1 MRPHVGAKT
10 LARYRQGD
18 LSQRRSSRIGAHL
31 AGCARCRARSEDLAG
46 VTALLASVRPPPM
59 PEHLAARIQAALATE
74 AATQVTRSA
83 EKAPA
88 GEKAAAGAPTPAG
101 TGPAANGRRPRP
113 EAPGH
118 GRRPRLA
125 RPGPA
130 VALRALTAAAAV
142 VILAGGIYGLTRLG
156 ASSTSSGSAAAP
168 AVPTPASQ
176 SVPGG
181 ITAIRSGTDYT
192 PGNLSRQV
200 AAQLARH
207 GHSPAVAGPNAG
219 APGGHRVVDAG
230 LLGLV
235 EVRDVGFDA
244 VNQSSDPSDFLVG
257 RGGVGAGPVVDPV
270 DGGGQS
276 FPGAQQI
283 VEVGLQVGQERDV
296 GAEVI
301 AADAAEP
308 DRAGSAAGFDVG
320 RFGACAVGDGDL
332 ADGVAGAFG
341 FQQQVRVTP
350 DPVAVPVETER
361 GDPVDGRAATV
372 FTDAVVAPG
381 HGIAAVIEQFGQHV
395 DGDTGIGVALGVA
408 VPCLRRDRVRSGSCC
423 I

>member
-46 VTALLASVRPPPM
+46 VTELLASVRPPPM

-83 EKAPA
+83 DKAPA

-156 ASSTSSGSAAAP
+156 ASSTSSSAGSAAAP
-168 AVPTPASQ
+168 AVPAPASQ

-181 ITAIRSGTDYT
+181 STAIRSGTDYT

-207 GHSPAVAGPNAG
+207 GHSSAVAGPNAG
-219 APGGHRVVDAG
+219 APGETH
-230 LLGLV
+230 
-235 EVRDVGFDA
+235 
-244 VNQSSDPSDFLVG
+244 SP
-257 RGGVGAGPVVDPV
+257 
-270 DGGGQS
+270 
-276 FPGAQQI
+276 
-283 VEVGLQVGQERDV
+283 
-296 GAEVI
+296 
-301 AADAAEP
+301 AAIS
-308 DRAGSAAGFDVG
+308 G
-320 RFGACAVGDGDL
+320 
-332 ADGVAGAFG
+332 
-341 FQQQVRVTP
+341 
-350 DPVAVPVETER
+350 
-361 GDPVDGRAATV
+361 GRAAIPASV
-372 FTDAVVAPG
+372 LAGCVNR
-381 HGIAAVIEQFGQHV
+381 IAAGERVLLVDVARYQGAPATVIVTPPAAGGPEQISVVG
-395 DGDTGIGVALGVA
+395 TGCSAS
-408 VPCLRRDRVRSGSCC
+408 RSDLLHHAMLNTVG
-423 I
+423 